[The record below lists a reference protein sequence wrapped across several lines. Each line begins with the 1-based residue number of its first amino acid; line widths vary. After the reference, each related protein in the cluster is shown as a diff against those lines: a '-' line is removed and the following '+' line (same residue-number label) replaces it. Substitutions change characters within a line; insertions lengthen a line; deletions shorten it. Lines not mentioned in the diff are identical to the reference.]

1 MITKNRIIILQIKCE
16 ETIISVV
23 KITVNL
29 NLLSGEKMKIIRL
42 VLLLAISVSMYAQLT
57 QFNEGFEVFPPAG
70 WQLIDHDGDGKK
82 WEKFDLPIY
91 VHSGLQCAASFSSD
105 YENSQAPLQPD
116 NYLITPQV
124 QILNNSVLEFYAGT
138 QSNTYY
144 AEPLEVRLSTT
155 GSNYED
161 FTTVLFNMVFN
172 SVPNNNTRW
181 EHVTLNLA
189 PYAGNNGYIAFVH
202 RSQEHNFAVKVDD
215 VALKTETSIENSPV
229 LNNGII
235 SSSYPN
241 PFNPSTSILFE
252 LKTGANVQI
261 TLFNGKGE
269 LVRTLLNENRSAG
282 SHSLVLDGSALNSGV
297 YFYKITSGS
306 QSSVNK
312 IVLSK

>member
-1 MITKNRIIILQIKCE
+1 M
-16 ETIISVV
+16 IISF
-23 KITVNL
+23 
-29 NLLSGEKMKIIRL
+29 LLTAAATILAQPTQL
-42 VLLLAISVSMYAQLT
+42 V
-57 QFNEGFEVFPPAG
+57 EGFESFPPAG

-82 WEKFDLPIY
+82 WEKYDLPIY

-105 YENSQAPLQPD
+105 YENNQAPLQPD

-124 QILNNSVLEFYAGT
+124 KIEANSVLDFFAGT
-138 QSNTYY
+138 QSNTYF

-161 FTTVLFNMVFN
+161 FTTVLYNMVFN

-181 EHVTLNLA
+181 EHITINLA
-189 PYAGNNGYIAFVH
+189 QYAGNNAYIAFVH
-202 RSQEHNFAVKVDD
+202 RSQEHNFAVKLDD
-215 VALKTETSIENSPV
+215 VTLKTETSIENSPD

-235 SSSYPN
+235 SCSYPN